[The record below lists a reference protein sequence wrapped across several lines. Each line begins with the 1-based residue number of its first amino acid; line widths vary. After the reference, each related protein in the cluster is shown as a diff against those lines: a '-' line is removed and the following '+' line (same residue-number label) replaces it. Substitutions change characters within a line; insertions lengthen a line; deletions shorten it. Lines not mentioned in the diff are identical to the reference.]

1 MSKLTRPSRPAA
13 MAFLL
18 CLAVGTA
25 GVTNAQELLT
35 ANAASQPSSDDVF
48 SIASHQ
54 SWQVVCD
61 GDATQSRCHLSAAG
75 KPVGEQPKP
84 IAMFLSSVRQD
95 DGSLV
100 LVLETP
106 LDLLVSKGIELRV
119 DGGQPLLLSYRS
131 CHMSGC
137 VAPFRLDDRI
147 RRSFTKGTR
156 LIARV
161 YDLQAR
167 PIDVEFSLMGF
178 TDASNAMGS

>member
-1 MSKLTRPSRPAA
+1 MSKLTRVSRSAA
-13 MAFLL
+13 MASLL
-18 CLAVGTA
+18 YLALGTT
-25 GVTNAQELLT
+25 GFTSAQELLT

-48 SIASHQ
+48 AIASHQ
-54 SWQVVCD
+54 AWQVVCE
-61 GDATQSRCHLSAAG
+61 GGPTGKSCHLSAAG
-75 KPVGEQPKP
+75 KAGSEIEKP
-84 IAMFLSSVRQD
+84 LTMFLSTVRQD

-147 RRSFTKGTR
+147 RRSFTRGTR
-156 LIARV
+156 LVARV